1 MQVLSTNSD
10 GGSGPALPDDDP
22 SYQRIYYREQ
32 LAGTL
37 ITNLFPTGPGA
48 DLSTFIGVSPYAGAY
63 PNNGSAGGGG
73 QSTTFDGFHYV
84 ATTSTIDQNILGYL
98 ANDSNPPLTS
108 QPIDVHGTQIA
119 PVTNNNNSP
128 AAGGFTVPG
137 CADFSTGA
145 CRLAADHHQPHQRRS
160 RPGDVPEHH
169 ERHPDRTA
177 HQPAGDDCRK
187 RACPCSTRPGPIP
200 TCWSPHHSPCPPRRQ
215 RPSAAPF
222 RSCQVTSWTRT
233 W

>member
-1 MQVLSTNSD
+1 MIRAISGSTTASK
-10 GGSGPALPDDDP
+10 
-22 SYQRIYYREQ
+22 

-48 DLSTFIGVSPYAGAY
+48 DLSTFTGVSPYAGAY

-84 ATTSTIDQNILGYL
+84 ATTSTVDHNILGYL

-108 QPIDVHGTQIA
+108 QTIDVHGTQIA

-128 AAGGFTVPG
+128 AASGFTLTG

-145 CRLAADHHQPHQRRS
+145 CPLAPVTTNPTTGAVTPAMYLNTTSGIQIGLLTNLQAT
-160 RPGDVPEHH
+160 
-169 ERHPDRTA
+169 TA
-177 HQPAGDDCRK
+177 VK
-187 RACPCSTRPGPIP
+187 RACPCSTRPGRTP

-215 RPSAAPF
+215 RPSAAA
-222 RSCQVTSWTRT
+222 RSVRDR
-233 W
+233 